1 MSFNF
6 SDGSTQNS
14 ASGILE
20 KIWVPC
26 DGRTITTK
34 SGNNMSISNVTGGQ
48 SFGGTSY
55 SDCGGSNITYTPPTG
70 TTLVIYEYAFQQ
82 SRQDSHAIGHY
93 KFNIGGLGVVTN
105 SYFSISAN
113 AQLENLIH
121 FKFPINIGGST
132 NADTGQL
139 ASWGSSQA
147 LKLEGRRYG
156 GSNAQYIH
164 QPEYSDGSGT
174 ARFHQP
180 CVGVTAIAGV

>member
-1 MSFNF
+1 MSLNF
-6 SDGSTQNS
+6 SDGSTQS
-14 ASGILE
+14 TASGVLE

-26 DGRTITTK
+26 DGRTVSTK
-34 SGNNMSISNVTGGQ
+34 SGNNMSITNVTAMQ
-48 SFGGTSY
+48 QFAGTSY
-55 SDCGGSNITYTPPTG
+55 HTCNGSQVTYTPTG

-82 SRQDSHAIGHY
+82 SRADAHGIAHY
-93 KFNIGGLGVVTN
+93 KFNLGGTVITN

-113 AQLENLIH
+113 SQLENIVH

-139 ASWGSSQA
+139 ASWGSSQV

-156 GSNAQYIH
+156 GSNEALIH
-164 QPEYSDGSGT
+164 ATEYSDGSGT
-174 ARFHQP
+174 RRFHQP

>member
-1 MSFNF
+1 MSLNF
-6 SDGSTQNS
+6 LDGTTQTT
-14 ASGILE
+14 ASGVLE

-26 DGRTITTK
+26 DGRSITTK
-34 SGNNMSISNVTGGQ
+34 SGNNMSITNVTGLQ
-48 SFGGTSY
+48 TFPGTNY
-55 SDCGGSNITYTPPTG
+55 YDLNGSSIVYTPPTG
-70 TTLVIYEYAFQQ
+70 TTLVIYEYAFQIARWDAYGICHFKFQ
-82 SRQDSHAIGHY
+82 IDSTVI
-93 KFNIGGLGVVTN
+93 TN
-105 SYFSISAN
+105 SYFSISGN
-113 AQLENLIH
+113 GQLENLIH

-132 NADTGQL
+132 NSDTGQL

-164 QPEYSDGSGT
+164 QTEYSDGSGT